1 MCIFASSKFPL
12 MHKNP
17 RYSYNKYMQW
27 FVRIENKFNVLKKK
41 QLNREIEKQLVRFSF
56 PNIMFLFMK

>member
-1 MCIFASSKFPL
+1 MCIFASSNFPL

-17 RYSYNKYMQW
+17 QYSYSEYTRW

-41 QLNREIEKQLVRFSF
+41 QLNVIEKQLVRFSL
-56 PNIMFLFMK
+56 PNITFLFMK